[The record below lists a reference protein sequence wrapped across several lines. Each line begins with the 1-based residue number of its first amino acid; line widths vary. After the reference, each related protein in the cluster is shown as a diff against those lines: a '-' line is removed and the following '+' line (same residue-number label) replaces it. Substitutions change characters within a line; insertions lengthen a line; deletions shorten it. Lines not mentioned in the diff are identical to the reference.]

1 MIAGLRDREIWRKP
15 WSSVFLKIL
24 AVLLIAAG
32 AINWINVQTVRLA
45 REAEQRTRGSYVRL
59 LAGGLQSE
67 FGNPPDK
74 AVALRLSGSG
84 LWHISYMP
92 SSAAGQAWSTWS
104 EMPALSELQ
113 PDLIGPDWGT
123 HKNSFFY
130 ISRRSGGVLL
140 MMTPPRNDSL
150 GAEFLGL
157 RIGGLAIIM
166 LAVWLAVGWLLQPVS
181 WLDQGVARV
190 AAGELGHRIPT
201 RENDELGRLAMQ
213 FNTMT
218 GQVQAML
225 EQRRQMLLDVSHEL
239 RTPLTRLKLGL
250 EALPEGEDRAGLA
263 EDVEELEKLVNELL
277 EGARLAH
284 GRSQLQVEP
293 VDLALLARET
303 AQPFAEKPPGLKLE
317 IPGSL
322 VLNGDRMRLQRLLQN
337 LLTNAFSHGLPAR
350 GPVTLRLFRSGKEA
364 CLTVVDQGPGVPAE
378 HLQRLFTPFFRSDHS
393 RARLTGGVGLGLP
406 LCLGVARAHGGDLN
420 AAFAPGSGLAF
431 TLTLPLL

>member
-1 MIAGLRDREIWRKP
+1 
-15 WSSVFLKIL
+15 VFLKIL
-24 AVLLIAAG
+24 VVLLVASG

-67 FGNPPDK
+67 FGNPPDN

-84 LWHISYMP
+84 LWHIAYMP
-92 SSAAGQAWSTWS
+92 SSARSGGKAWSTWS
-104 EMPALSELQ
+104 EMPSLSELR
-113 PDLIGPDWGT
+113 PHLIGPDWGT
-123 HKNSFFY
+123 YKNSFFY
-130 ISRRSGGVLL
+130 VSQRPGGVLL
-140 MMTPPRNDSL
+140 MMTPPRDDSL

-166 LAVWLAVGWLLQPVS
+166 LALWLAVGWLLKPVR

-250 EALPEGEDRAGLA
+250 EAFPEGEDRAGLA

-293 VDLALLARET
+293 VDLAALARET
-303 AQPFAEKPPGLKLE
+303 ALPFVEKAPGLKLE
-317 IPGSL
+317 LPESL
-322 VLNGDRMRLQRLLQN
+322 VLNGDKMRLQRLLQN
-337 LLTNAFSHGLPAR
+337 LLANAFSHGLPAR
-350 GPVTLRLFRSGKEA
+350 GPVALRLVRSGKEA
-364 CLTVVDQGPGVPAE
+364 CLTVVDQGPGVPTE
-378 HLQRLFTPFFRSDHS
+378 HLQRLFTPFFRSDNS